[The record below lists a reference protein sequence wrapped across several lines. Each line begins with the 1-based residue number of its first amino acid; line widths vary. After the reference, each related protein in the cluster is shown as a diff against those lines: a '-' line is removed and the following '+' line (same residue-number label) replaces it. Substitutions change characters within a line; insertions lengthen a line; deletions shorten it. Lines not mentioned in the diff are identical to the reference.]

1 MKQKTAL
8 ESPQGDKF
16 KEAISSA
23 VKRALFELK
32 GKANRAISK
41 ESRAIS
47 KESKEQ
53 ITKHLKEKDFL
64 SSDIERALSR
74 SPRITKRLKDLR
86 AKLATIRVAQNELA
100 RKEFSTNRKEAILK
114 GGLKFID
121 KVYPQT
127 RAQLEE
133 FQSKAFQDEL
143 KEIHGLAA
151 KRQAAL
157 AEYRR
162 DIKQA
167 IHKFMN

>member
-8 ESPQGDKF
+8 EYPKSDRF
-16 KEAISSA
+16 KEAISWA

-32 GKANRAISK
+32 GKTNRAILK
-41 ESRAIS
+41 ELT
-47 KESKEQ
+47 EQ
-53 ITKHLKEKDFL
+53 TTKHAKEEDFF

-74 SPRITKRLKDLR
+74 RLRITKRLKDLR
-86 AKLATIRVAQNELA
+86 AKLAAISVAQNELT
-100 RKEFSTNRKEAILK
+100 RKEFSTNRKEAILRAS
-114 GGLKFID
+114 LKFID
-121 KVYPQT
+121 KVDPQT

-133 FQSKAFQDEL
+133 FQSKAFQDEI
-143 KEIHGLAA
+143 KEIHCLAA

-167 IHKFMN
+167 IHKFLN

>member
-8 ESPQGDKF
+8 EYPKSDKF
-16 KEAISSA
+16 KEAISWA

-32 GKANRAISK
+32 GKTNRT
-41 ESRAIS
+41 IS

-53 ITKHLKEKDFL
+53 TAKDVKEKDFF

-74 SPRITKRLKDLR
+74 RPRITKRLKDLR
-86 AKLATIRVAQNELA
+86 AKLVAIRVAQNELT
-100 RKEFSTNRKEAILK
+100 RKEFSTNRKEALLR

-127 RAQLEE
+127 KAQLEE

-143 KEIHGLAA
+143 KEIHCLAA

>member
-1 MKQKTAL
+1 MNQKTVL
-8 ESPQGDKF
+8 EYPKSDKF
-16 KEAISSA
+16 KEAISWA

-32 GKANRAISK
+32 GKTN
-41 ESRAIS
+41 RAIS

-53 ITKHLKEKDFL
+53 TTKHIKEEGFF

-74 SPRITKRLKDLR
+74 SLRITKRLKDLR
-86 AKLATIRVAQNELA
+86 AKLAAVRVAQNELA
-100 RKEFSTNRKEAILK
+100 RKEFSTNRKEAILR
-114 GGLKFID
+114 GSLKFID
-121 KVYPQT
+121 KVDPQT

-133 FQSKAFQDEL
+133 FQSKAFQDEI
-143 KEIHGLAA
+143 KEIHCLAA

-167 IHKFMN
+167 IHKFLN

>member
-1 MKQKTAL
+1 MKQTTAL
-8 ESPQGDKF
+8 EYPKGDKF
-16 KEAISSA
+16 KEAISWA
-23 VKRALFELK
+23 IKRALFELK
-32 GKANRAISK
+32 SK
-41 ESRAIS
+41 TNRAIS

-53 ITKHLKEKDFL
+53 ATKHVKEKDFF
-64 SSDIERALSR
+64 SSDIEKALSR
-74 SPRITKRLKDLR
+74 RPRIAERLKDLR
-86 AKLATIRVAQNELA
+86 ATLAAIRVAQNELT
-100 RKEFSTNRKEAILK
+100 RMEFSTNRKEAILR

-143 KEIHGLAA
+143 KEIHCLAA

>member
-8 ESPQGDKF
+8 EYPKSDKF
-16 KEAISSA
+16 KEAISWA

-32 GKANRAISK
+32 GKTNRT
-41 ESRAIS
+41 IS

-53 ITKHLKEKDFL
+53 TAKDVKEKDFF
-64 SSDIERALSR
+64 SSDTERALSR
-74 SPRITKRLKDLR
+74 RPRITKRLKDLR
-86 AKLATIRVAQNELA
+86 AKLVAIRVAQNELT
-100 RKEFSTNRKEAILK
+100 RKEFSTNRKEALLR

-127 RAQLEE
+127 KAQLEE

-143 KEIHGLAA
+143 KEIHCLAA